1 MKKLALTS
9 LLAFFAVSGA
19 HAANIIDGN
28 PLYRPGEGRFYSN
41 FAVESHSEAIEDW
54 GITEEFGYG
63 ITNNLAVFMKTG
75 LSEQEGFDMMS
86 WDEFTVGL
94 NYRVIDMGAW
104 KGDVYGIYS
113 LNPVWGDHVPFLD
126 KDVTDYT
133 WTIGMRGGYVGEGWM
148 LAGHI
153 DFDYLNSE
161 SFNWGDDG
169 KHRLS
174 VGVDGQLVLCP
185 QWNLIAGVEYTGI
198 LDDEKPAG
206 VEVKDAGKWTGKI
219 GANYNLDET
228 KYIGAY
234 FMGEMEHST
243 GDWEWVDGFGF
254 GVNFGIEF

>member
-1 MKKLALTS
+1 
-9 LLAFFAVSGA
+9 
-19 HAANIIDGN
+19 
-28 PLYRPGEGRFYSN
+28 
-41 FAVESHSEAIEDW
+41 
-54 GITEEFGYG
+54 
-63 ITNNLAVFMKTG
+63 
-75 LSEQEGFDMMS
+75 MMS

-198 LDDEKPAG
+198 LDDETPAG